1 MQGEGMNAIDVAFQ
15 TEVSIENKSTE
26 QLTAEVNVR
35 YRQAEQL
42 AGMSAMMLADAGKR
56 LIEIKA
62 RIPHG
67 QFETWCAD
75 NLEFSKS
82 KAEKMMKLAERV
94 ADENS
99 LFSKT
104 ETFTDI
110 GISRVWALLAAP
122 EEVAAEVIETN
133 DVESMTVRELKAELA
148 RVKEEKEAAERKAE
162 MIDHNNDDIR
172 KELASMQRKLSETV
186 SEKEFAEMQAAA
198 QAQKED
204 LTKELSEAKA
214 EAADIQ
220 AKLDKAKEDL
230 KKQKAKQ
237 KDLEAARDEEVKK
250 AIEGKTAEIE
260 EQAAARAREASQEL
274 LDRTQRQV
282 GDLQEYIEKL
292 EAEKAKLS
300 NTSLME
306 FKVYVDQLQDIY
318 FKICDIITE
327 ENQRDEATGA
337 KMQTALQKIVEG
349 WRP

>member
-15 TEVSIENKSTE
+15 TEISIENKSTE

-35 YRQAEQL
+35 YHQAEGL
-42 AGMSAMMLADAGKR
+42 ASMSAMMLADAGRR

-237 KDLEAARDEEVKK
+237 KELEAARDEEVKK
-250 AIEGKTAEIE
+250 AIEGKTVEIE
-260 EQAAARAREASQEL
+260 EQAAARARESSQEL

-282 GDLQEYIEKL
+282 GDLQKYIEKL

-337 KMQTALQKIVEG
+337 KMQTALQKIVGG

>member
-1 MQGEGMNAIDVAFQ
+1 MQGEGMNAIDVTFQ
-15 TEVSIENKSTE
+15 TEISIENKSTE

-35 YRQAEQL
+35 YHQAEGL
-42 AGMSAMMLADAGKR
+42 ASMSAMMLADAGRR
-56 LIEIKA
+56 LIEIKG

-237 KDLEAARDEEVKK
+237 KELEAARDEEVKK

-260 EQAAARAREASQEL
+260 EQAAARARETSQEL

-337 KMQTALQKIVEG
+337 KMQTALQKIVGG

>member
-1 MQGEGMNAIDVAFQ
+1 MNAIDVTFQ
-15 TEVSIENKSTE
+15 TEISIENKSTE

-42 AGMSAMMLADAGKR
+42 AGMSAMMLADAGRR

-220 AKLDKAKEDL
+220 MKLDKAKEDL

-337 KMQTALQKIVEG
+337 KMQTALQKIVGG